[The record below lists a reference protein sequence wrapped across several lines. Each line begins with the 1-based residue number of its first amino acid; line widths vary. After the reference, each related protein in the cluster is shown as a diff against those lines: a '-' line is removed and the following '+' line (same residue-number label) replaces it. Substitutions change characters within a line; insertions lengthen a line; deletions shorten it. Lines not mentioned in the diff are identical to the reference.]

1 LDSSVTRFIGFDL
14 ETTGIDSFSD
24 VPVSYGFVER
34 IDGDRGRESLMESG
48 YVNPGIPIPAG
59 ACAVHGIT
67 DEMVEDAM
75 GLLDAVEL
83 MAERVAAHWADGD
96 VIVGMNVAYDLT
108 MLDSLCRRLE
118 LATLAERGDIGAVID
133 VLVLDRHFDKWRKGG
148 RKLTDLCRHYEV
160 NLGNAHSAA
169 HDAEASL
176 AVFEKLRQRYP
187 AFDAVPVAQLNI
199 TVRSWYHEWL
209 SSFSLYLEKKG
220 ENPIPPGRYEWP
232 IHVDDDAVVGLGR
245 FELPISRPPAE
256 RSRPN

>member
-1 LDSSVTRFIGFDL
+1 VTRFIGFDL
-14 ETTGIDSFSD
+14 ETTGINSFTD

-34 IDGDRGRESLMESG
+34 MSILGSMESLMESG
-48 YVNPGIPIPAG
+48 YVNPGVPIPSEAS
-59 ACAVHGIT
+59 AIHGIS
-67 DEMVEDAM
+67 DQMV
-75 GLLDAVEL
+75 LDAPPLADVVEL
-83 MAERVAAHWADGD
+83 MAERLAAHWAHGD

-108 MLDSLCRRLE
+108 MVDSLCRRLG
-118 LATLAERGDIGAVID
+118 LATLSERGDVGAVVD

-160 NLGNAHSAA
+160 SLGNAHSAA

-176 AVFEKLRQRYP
+176 VVFEVLRTRYP
-187 AFDAVPVAQLNI
+187 AFDDIPVARLNT
-199 TVRSWYHEWL
+199 TVRGWYQEWL

-220 ENPIPPGRYEWP
+220 EAPIDPGRYEWP